1 MKPETPDV
9 AVSAWVERLTSL
21 SLRRRVTVLMLLFS
35 IILVGL
41 VATLNIPLEIFPS
54 GYTGSHIR
62 VWAPWYGAPA
72 REVLDK
78 LVIPLEEELSTVPGL
93 EQMRS
98 RAHLGGCS
106 IDLTFKQRVD
116 MDVAYRE
123 VRDRV
128 ERARPR
134 LPEDVDRV
142 YLFKEDASGIPVV
155 VTALLI
161 DPSIED
167 PYDLIDREIVRP
179 IQRIDGVAN
188 VRIDGMQQ
196 KEILVEVDRKKAEA
210 NGLNLYEL
218 TQRLRND
225 NFTMASGYVLEGGR
239 KFLLRSDARYHSLE
253 ELRNRML
260 TPTVRLRDVA
270 TIRYAPPERRF
281 AVRVN
286 GRPAVALVVMKES
299 KANTV
304 EVCRRIQATLNALQ
318 KNPRLQGIQM
328 ESVFN
333 QGKIIVDSLMH
344 LVQNGIMGG
353 LLAGAILFIF
363 LRRFRLTLL
372 VTLSIPLSLL
382 IAFGVIYFSGET
394 LNILTILGLFI
405 GVGMLVDNSIVVSEN
420 IYRYAEAG
428 RSPHEA
434 STRGAAEVA
443 LAITTATLTTIIV
456 FLPVALIEGEGQFF
470 LLRLALPVCTSLLGS
485 LAVALIFI
493 PLFTYFT
500 IRSKKGNTSTITP
513 PSTWFHKALEWFYT
527 HTLGRLSRLYTSLL
541 AVFLQHRAD
550 LVLLILAAIGL
561 TWWGAFRHLQ
571 FVQQQEEDQ
580 TSFEIIVEPSEE
592 YGFEDLQRYFQQAE
606 KLIESMKQQLH
617 LKAYLVF
624 YRSGWGR
631 IQAWLKPDH
640 PEELTAKIAGE
651 KLYQALPRWPGITL
665 RYGAR
670 RGAESPKNQS
680 VYIIRLESD
689 RIEALEQARKML
701 EPLILRV
708 PGVIGIRGSEE
719 IPPRELGL
727 VLDRDQAEA
736 SGVHPQV
743 VAGLVAYALRGAS
756 LPKYIQQGREIP
768 VRVRFEPSD
777 RRSLAAILGLRVP
790 TQKGTPMPLGTFVHP
805 IKLQAPRSI
814 ERINRRLSHV
824 FVVEL
829 DPKQAKQA
837 FFKLMQLQQQ
847 ADLPEGVTFSRLDVQ
862 LVRKELK
869 QMITAGLLSIVFI
882 YLLMG
887 MLFESIVLPLSI
899 LFTIPLA
906 AIGMGWIHRLTGLD
920 VDFLGAVGA
929 ILLVGV
935 VVNNGIVLIDY
946 VNRLRL
952 AGVPRTE
959 ALLTATRLRFRPIMM
974 TALTT
979 IIGMIPLALSRPT
992 DMGLSYRSFG
1002 LTLIGG
1008 MSTATVLTL
1017 LVVPVFYSLFDDM
1030 QQRVRQLWHWILGSS
1045 HAASRAEKDLSRPA
1059 TLRP

>member
-1 MKPETPDV
+1 
-9 AVSAWVERLTSL
+9 
-21 SLRRRVTVLMLLFS
+21 
-35 IILVGL
+35 
-41 VATLNIPLEIFPS
+41 
-54 GYTGSHIR
+54 
-62 VWAPWYGAPA
+62 
-72 REVLDK
+72 
-78 LVIPLEEELSTVPGL
+78 
-93 EQMRS
+93 
-98 RAHLGGCS
+98 
-106 IDLTFKQRVD
+106 
-116 MDVAYRE
+116 
-123 VRDRV
+123 
-128 ERARPR
+128 
-134 LPEDVDRV
+134 
-142 YLFKEDASGIPVV
+142 
-155 VTALLI
+155 
-161 DPSIED
+161 
-167 PYDLIDREIVRP
+167 
-179 IQRIDGVAN
+179 
-188 VRIDGMQQ
+188 
-196 KEILVEVDRKKAEA
+196 
-210 NGLNLYEL
+210 
-218 TQRLRND
+218 
-225 NFTMASGYVLEGGR
+225 
-239 KFLLRSDARYHSLE
+239 
-253 ELRNRML
+253 
-260 TPTVRLRDVA
+260 
-270 TIRYAPPERRF
+270 
-281 AVRVN
+281 
-286 GRPAVALVVMKES
+286 
-299 KANTV
+299 
-304 EVCRRIQATLNALQ
+304 
-318 KNPRLQGIQM
+318 
-328 ESVFN
+328 
-333 QGKIIVDSLMH
+333 
-344 LVQNGIMGG
+344 
-353 LLAGAILFIF
+353 
-363 LRRFRLTLL
+363 
-372 VTLSIPLSLL
+372 
-382 IAFGVIYFSGET
+382 
-394 LNILTILGLFI
+394 
-405 GVGMLVDNSIVVSEN
+405 
-420 IYRYAEAG
+420 
-428 RSPHEA
+428 
-434 STRGAAEVA
+434 
-443 LAITTATLTTIIV
+443 
-456 FLPVALIEGEGQFF
+456 
-470 LLRLALPVCTSLLGS
+470 
-485 LAVALIFI
+485 
-493 PLFTYFT
+493 
-500 IRSKKGNTSTITP
+500 
-513 PSTWFHKALEWFYT
+513 
-527 HTLGRLSRLYTSLL
+527 
-541 AVFLQHRAD
+541 
-550 LVLLILAAIGL
+550 
-561 TWWGAFRHLQ
+561 
-571 FVQQQEEDQ
+571 
-580 TSFEIIVEPSEE
+580 
-592 YGFEDLQRYFQQAE
+592 
-606 KLIESMKQQLH
+606 MKQQLH

>member
-405 GVGMLVDNSIVVSEN
+405 GVGMLV
-420 IYRYAEAG
+420 
-428 RSPHEA
+428 
-434 STRGAAEVA
+434 
-443 LAITTATLTTIIV
+443 
-456 FLPVALIEGEGQFF
+456 
-470 LLRLALPVCTSLLGS
+470 VCTSLLGS